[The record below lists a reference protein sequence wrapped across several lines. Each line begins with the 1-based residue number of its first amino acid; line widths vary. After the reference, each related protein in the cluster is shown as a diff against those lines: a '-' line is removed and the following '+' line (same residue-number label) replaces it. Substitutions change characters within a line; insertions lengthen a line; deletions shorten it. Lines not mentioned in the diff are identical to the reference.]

1 MIWFPNPEL
10 LSLFAHFVDVMTS
23 QTELVAATETQPSI
37 ASHLSIAAVE
47 RDTGLSKDVL
57 RVWERRYGFPVPERD
72 PNGERLYRL
81 PQVERLRTIKRLM
94 DAGHRPGKLL
104 ALSESDFDTLA
115 NRQTRPRR
123 GDESGDLQRQILD
136 LAHNHDTSGLR
147 QLLSLSLMK
156 QGLQEFVIETVA
168 PLNRAVT
175 EAWMRGDLEA
185 FEERAYSEQV
195 HTVLRAAMLPA
206 ANSMQLPR
214 IVLGTLP
221 NEVNALGLLMV
232 EGLLAP
238 EGVQCVSLGT
248 QVPIPEIAAAA
259 TAFDADVVALSFS
272 ASFSSKQ
279 AVASLESLRSVV
291 PPTTAIWVGGELI
304 RRIRRDIPGITP
316 TGTLSDMLA
325 ALRQWRAERTAV

>member
-1 MIWFPNPEL
+1 
-10 LSLFAHFVDVMTS
+10 MTS
-23 QTELVAATETQPSI
+23 STEIALAALAPPSI

-72 PNGERLYRL
+72 PNSERLYPL

-104 ALSESDFDTLA
+104 ALSETDLDTLA

-136 LAHNHDTSGLR
+136 LIHNHDTSGLR

-175 EAWMRGDLEA
+175 EAWMRGDVEV
-185 FEERAYSEQV
+185 FEERAYNEQV
-195 HTVLRAAMLPA
+195 QMVLRAAMLPA
-206 ANSMQLPR
+206 SGGASGMQPPR

-232 EGLLAP
+232 EALLAP

-259 TAFDADVVALSFS
+259 VAFECDVVALSFS

-291 PPTTAIWVGGELI
+291 PATTAIWVGGELI

-316 TGTLSDMLA
+316 TGTLADMLA
-325 ALRQWRAERTAV
+325 ALRQWRAERTIT

>member
-1 MIWFPNPEL
+1 DL
-10 LSLFAHFVDVMTS
+10 
-23 QTELVAATETQPSI
+23 
-37 ASHLSIAAVE
+37 
-47 RDTGLSKDVL
+47 
-57 RVWERRYGFPVPERD
+57 
-72 PNGERLYRL
+72 
-81 PQVERLRTIKRLM
+81 
-94 DAGHRPGKLL
+94 
-104 ALSESDFDTLA
+104 DTLA

-136 LAHNHDTSGLR
+136 LVHTHDTSGLR

-175 EAWMRGDLEA
+175 EAWMRGEVEV
-185 FEERAYSEQV
+185 FEERAYTEQV
-195 HTVLRAAMLPA
+195 QMVLRAAMLPSV
-206 ANSMQLPR
+206 NSMLPPR
-214 IVLGTLP
+214 IVLATLP

-232 EGLLAP
+232 EAVLSA
-238 EGVQCVSLGT
+238 EGAQSVSLGT

-259 TAFDADVVALSFS
+259 VAFEADAVVLSFS

-291 PPTTAIWVGGELI
+291 PAATAMWVGGELI

-316 TGTLSDMLA
+316 TGTLADMLA
-325 ALRQWRAERTAV
+325 ALRQWRAERKVI

>member
-1 MIWFPNPEL
+1 
-10 LSLFAHFVDVMTS
+10 MTS
-23 QTELVAATETQPSI
+23 SPALAAVPEIPPSI

-57 RVWERRYGFPVPERD
+57 RVWERRYGFPLPERD
-72 PNGERLYRL
+72 PNGERLYPL

-104 ALSESDFDTLA
+104 ALPESDLASLA

-123 GDESGDLQRQILD
+123 GDESGDLQRQIID
-136 LAHNHDTSGLR
+136 LVHNHNTTGLR

-175 EAWMRGDLEA
+175 EAWMRGDVEV
-185 FEERAYSEQV
+185 FEERAYGEQV
-195 HTVLRAAMLPA
+195 LMVLRAAMLPA
-206 ANSMQLPR
+206 TNNLQPPR
-214 IVLGTLP
+214 IVLATLP
-221 NEVNALGLLMV
+221 NEVNALGLLMT
-232 EGLLAP
+232 EALFAP

-248 QVPIPEIAAAA
+248 QVPIPDIASAAV
-259 TAFDADVVALSFS
+259 AFEADVVALSFS

-316 TGTLSDMLA
+316 TGTLADMLA
-325 ALRQWRAERTAV
+325 ALRQWRAERAVA

>member
-1 MIWFPNPEL
+1 
-10 LSLFAHFVDVMTS
+10 MTPP
-23 QTELVAATETQPSI
+23 TEIAAVTVAETLPSI

-57 RVWERRYGFPVPERD
+57 RVWERRYRFPVPERD
-72 PNGERLYRL
+72 PNGERLYPL

-104 ALSESDFDTLA
+104 ALSETDLDTLA

-136 LAHNHDTSGLR
+136 LIHNHDTSGLR

-175 EAWMRGDLEA
+175 EAWMRGDVEV
-185 FEERAYSEQV
+185 FEERAYNEQV
-195 HTVLRAAMLPA
+195 QMVLRAAMLPA
-206 ANSMQLPR
+206 SGGASGMQPPR

-232 EGLLAP
+232 EALLAP

-259 TAFDADVVALSFS
+259 VAFECDVVALSFS

-291 PPTTAIWVGGELI
+291 PATTAIWVGGELI
-304 RRIRRDIPGITP
+304 RRIRRDIQGITP
-316 TGTLSDMLA
+316 TGTLADMLA
-325 ALRQWRAERTAV
+325 ALRQWRAEHAVA